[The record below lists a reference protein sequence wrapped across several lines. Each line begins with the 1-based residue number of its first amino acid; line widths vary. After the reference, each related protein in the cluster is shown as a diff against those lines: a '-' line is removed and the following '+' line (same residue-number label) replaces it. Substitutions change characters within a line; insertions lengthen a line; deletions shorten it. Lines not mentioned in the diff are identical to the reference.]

1 MLKNLIFS
9 DKELELILGGEHIVS
24 TAILRSKTVYEG
36 GYNQHSEVI
45 QWLWIILEKF
55 SPVCSVTLLYVCP
68 FSHLSYLL
76 VYPFIYVTVHLFIS
90 LFIHLSIDRKSSV
103 LYYNSQLEHQ
113 MFPFIVNGIS
123 KYRNLPRTL
132 PTCLRLRP
140 VHVFSIY
147 LSTLHKRNWKKN

>member
-55 SPVCSVTLLYVCP
+55 SPVCSVTLLLCLSI
-68 FSHLSYLL
+68 FSSIRPTCLSIHLRNCS
-76 VYPFIYVTVHLFIS
+76 
-90 LFIHLSIDRKSSV
+90 FIHLSI
-103 LYYNSQLEHQ
+103 H
-113 MFPFIVNGIS
+113 PF
-123 KYRNLPRTL
+123 
-132 PTCLRLRP
+132 
-140 VHVFSIY
+140 VH
-147 LSTLHKRNWKKN
+147 